1 VLDTPQ
7 TATPSLATLFALRD
21 HFRFDAS
28 SKSADLRGT
37 AFQAMKRLA
46 IPVVVSLK
54 TSVRPLFEEP

>member
-1 VLDTPQ
+1 
-7 TATPSLATLFALRD
+7 LRD

-54 TSVRPLFEEP
+54 ASVRPLFEEP